1 MVVTNRAPEE
11 PEAIAAADLVGRI
24 VAGDRT
30 AEAELVQRYGERLL
44 FLLRRWTRDPD
55 AAEDLYQ
62 ETLRRAI
69 EKLRAG
75 ALRQPERRA
84 AYLVG
89 LAKNLATY
97 HYRKGDRRA
106 AHHRDPGEKAEL
118 ADSSPSLLSRLLK
131 REKVHLVRQ
140 VLAELP
146 TDRDR
151 EVLSR
156 FYLAEDDSKT
166 ICAELGLAATHLKR
180 VLFRARQRYRALFEA
195 RAARLEAA

>member
-1 MVVTNRAPEE
+1 MIDRELEE

-24 VAGDRT
+24 AAGDPA
-30 AEAELVQRYGERLL
+30 AEAELVKRYGERIL

-62 ETLRRAI
+62 ETFRRAI
-69 EKLRAG
+69 EKLRSG
-75 ALRQPERRA
+75 ELRQPQRLA
-84 AYLVG
+84 AYLVS

-106 AHHRDPGEKAEL
+106 AHHRDPGDKAEF
-118 ADSSPSLLSRLLK
+118 ADPSPSLLSHLLR
-131 REKVHLVRQ
+131 REKVDLVRQ
-140 VLAELP
+140 VLAELG

-166 ICAELGLAATHLKR
+166 ICAELGLAVTHFKR

-195 RAARLEAA
+195 RVERLEAA